1 MSNIDFFIPLE
12 SGFTIYSKSNCPY
25 CIKVKKLLLDKQSFF
40 VDISCDEYLLE
51 DKEGFLSFIK
61 ERANKEYKTFP
72 MVFKDRK
79 FIGGFAET
87 QLHFDKLLC
96 FGGGDDF

>member
-1 MSNIDFFIPLE
+1 MIFFIPLE
-12 SGFTIYSKSNCPY
+12 SGFTIYSKSGCSNCT
-25 CIKVKKLLLDKQSFF
+25 KVKKLLLDKQSFF

-51 DKEGFLSFIK
+51 DKEEFLSFIK
-61 ERANKEYKTFP
+61 EKANKECRIFP